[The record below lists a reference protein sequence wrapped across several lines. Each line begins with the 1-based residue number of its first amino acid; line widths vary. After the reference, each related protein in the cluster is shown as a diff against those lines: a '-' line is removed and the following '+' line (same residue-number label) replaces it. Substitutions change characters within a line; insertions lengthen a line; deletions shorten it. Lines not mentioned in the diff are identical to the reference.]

1 MKITILGSGTSTG
14 VPEIGCQCEVCLST
28 DPKDKRLRSSI
39 LIEKEGTVLLI
50 DCGPDFRCQML
61 NWVKDLPVAL
71 LITHH
76 HYDHVG
82 GLDDL
87 RPLTRIENFRVYA
100 NNVSIKQLQ
109 ETYAYMFAAY
119 RYPGIPLIDL
129 IEIGTSDFEI
139 DGVRIT
145 PIRLF
150 HHKLPTLG
158 FRIDDFAY
166 LTDFSKIHSDD
177 YDKLKGVKTLII
189 EAVRLEPHIA
199 HLTLDE
205 AIDFANEIGAKEVY
219 FTHLSHYI
227 GKHKIVNK
235 QLPSHMQL
243 AYDGMEIIINKHN
256 SNK

>member
-39 LIEKEGTVLLI
+39 LIEKDGVVLLV
-50 DCGPDFRCQML
+50 DCGPDFRYQML
-61 NWVKDLPVAL
+61 KWAKDLPVAL

-100 NNVSIKQLQ
+100 NDVSIKQLQ
-109 ETYAYMFAAY
+109 KTYAYMFAAH

-129 IEIGTSDFEI
+129 IEINTTDFEI
-139 DGVRIT
+139 DGVIIT

-166 LTDFSKIHSDD
+166 LTDFSEIHSDD

-199 HLTLDE
+199 HLTLE
-205 AIDFANEIGAKEVY
+205 QAIDFANKLGAEEVY